1 MESTLKLA
9 MKSHITATLLILTSC
24 AVSLQVAADEAS
36 DRADDWEY
44 GVEVYLWAANVDTT
58 SPTGTSS
65 EIRFTDL
72 AEDLEFGFMAALGA
86 RRGKWGVLA
95 DVIYLDVDDDVE
107 DDVQPGVQ
115 LKSLG
120 IEGWIVNT
128 VGQYQLLETERLTLN
143 LLAGAR
149 YLWLEV
155 PVEFRFSDPEPPGS
169 LKDAPSESFLD
180 GVVGV
185 RGRWQFDDK
194 WYATYHADVGAGDS
208 DTTWQ
213 GLLAVGY
220 RFDRFDAVFG
230 YRYLDWSF
238 DDGEALEDLNLSG
251 IMAGIKFL
259 L

>member
-1 MESTLKLA
+1 VNSKVALVCWPLLA
-9 MKSHITATLLILTSC
+9 ALAL
-24 AVSLQVAADEAS
+24 AS
-36 DRADDWEY
+36 PVKAQQPAEWTY
-44 GVEVYLWAANVDTT
+44 GVEVYLWGANVDTT
-58 SPTGTSS
+58 SPSGTSS

-72 AEDLEFGFMAALGA
+72 AEDLEFGFMAAFGA
-86 RRGKWGVLA
+86 QRGKWSMLA
-95 DVIYLDVDDDVE
+95 DVIYLDVDDDIE
-107 DDVQPGVQ
+107 DDLLPSIQ

-128 VGQYQLLETERLTLN
+128 MGLYRMLETERLTLN

-155 PVEFRFSDPEPPGS
+155 PVEFRFSAPLQPGS
-169 LKDAPSESFLD
+169 AKDAPSESFLD

-185 RGRWQFDDK
+185 RGQWQFNDK
-194 WYATYHADVGAGDS
+194 WYATYHADVGTGDS

-230 YRYLDWSF
+230 YRHIDWSL
-238 DDGEALEDLNLSG
+238 DDDETLDDLSLSG
-251 IMAGIKFL
+251 VMAGIKIIF
-259 L
+259 

>member
-1 MESTLKLA
+1 MNLFTKSTFLA
-9 MKSHITATLLILTSC
+9 LAGWVFCLHA
-24 AVSLQVAADEAS
+24 AAADEPS
-36 DRADDWEY
+36 GRADDWEY
-44 GVEVYLWAANVDTT
+44 GVEMYLWGANVDTT

-72 AEDLEFGFMAALGA
+72 AEDLEFGFMAAFGA
-86 RRGKWGVLA
+86 ERGKWSVLA

-120 IEGWIVNT
+120 GIEGWIVNT
-128 VGQYQLLETERLTLN
+128 VGQYRLLETERLTLN

-180 GVVGV
+180 GVVGI
-185 RGRWQFDDK
+185 RGQWQFNDK
-194 WYATYHADVGAGDS
+194 WYATYHADVGTGDS

-238 DDGEALEDLNLSG
+238 DDDEVLEDLNLSG
-251 IMAGIKFL
+251 VMAGVKFL
-259 L
+259 F

>member
-1 MESTLKLA
+1 
-9 MKSHITATLLILTSC
+9 MKSVTKASLLVL
-24 AVSLQVAADEAS
+24 AGWAASVYAAAAEPS
-36 DRADDWEY
+36 DDADRWEY
-44 GVEVYLWAANVDTT
+44 GFEAYLWGANVDTT
-58 SPTGTSS
+58 SPSGTSS

-72 AEDLEFGFMAALGA
+72 AEDLELGFMVAFGA

-107 DDVQPGVQ
+107 DDLLPGVQ

-120 IEGWIVNT
+120 IEGWILNT
-128 VGQYQLLETERLTLN
+128 VGQYRVVETERLTLN

-155 PVEFRFSDPEPPGS
+155 PVEFRFSAPLPPGS
-169 LKDAPSESFLD
+169 AKDAPSESFLD

-185 RGRWQFDDK
+185 RGQWQFNDK
-194 WYATYHADVGAGDS
+194 WYATYHADVGTGDS

-230 YRYLDWSF
+230 YRRIDWSL
-238 DDGEALEDLNLSG
+238 DDDETLDDLNLSG
-251 IMAGIKFL
+251 VMAGIKIIF
-259 L
+259 